1 MRDSALFIWQI
12 ATDFLFRIHEQ
23 NIKFVFINIPGV
35 GDIAAV

>member
-1 MRDSALFIWQI
+1 MFIWQI
-12 ATDFLFRIHEQ
+12 ATNCLFRIHEH